1 VTGHSRRAGNNARRG
16 GELGLNFS
24 VIAAGSIALVPA
36 PPLIL
41 VRGFDDI
48 PAPPHPVGRPGAL
61 GSSQC

>member
-1 VTGHSRRAGNNARRG
+1 MGHCRRAGNNARRRG
-16 GELGLNFS
+16 GRAG
-24 VIAAGSIALVPA
+24 AAGSIALVSA

-41 VRGFDDI
+41 VRRFDDI

>member
-1 VTGHSRRAGNNARRG
+1 MLAAAA
-16 GELGLNFS
+16 GELGLNFF
-24 VIAAGSIALVPA
+24 VIAAGSIALVSA

>member
-1 VTGHSRRAGNNARRG
+1 VS
-16 GELGLNFS
+16 
-24 VIAAGSIALVPA
+24 A

-41 VRGFDDI
+41 VRRFDDI